1 MNKIKFKNQSL
12 RTHILKTCIPYCTF
26 KVQERLHI
34 SAVIFPTIEGRMYG
48 FSVYQF
54 ETLQQ
59 RIELGKKLAWLL
71 FHPIYNGSFYKFAL
85 QTTHT
90 GSREDYEVYAKET
103 RKSYTPTL
111 REIYPVI
118 LHEEIKMRD
127 WFCANMKMNVLFVP
141 EEPKGKLI

>member
-1 MNKIKFKNQSL
+1 MYSI
-12 RTHILKTCIPYCTF
+12 HTF

-90 GSREDYEVYAKET
+90 GLEKIMKFT
-103 RKSYTPTL
+103 RRKLESL
-111 REIYPVI
+111 IRQHLEKFI
-118 LHEEIKMRD
+118 LL
-127 WFCANMKMNVLFVP
+127 FYMK
-141 EEPKGKLI
+141 K

>member
-1 MNKIKFKNQSL
+1 M
-12 RTHILKTCIPYCTF
+12 
-26 KVQERLHI
+26 
-34 SAVIFPTIEGRMYG
+34 
-48 FSVYQF
+48 
-54 ETLQQ
+54 
-59 RIELGKKLAWLL
+59 

-103 RKSYTPTL
+103 RKSYTPKL
-111 REIYPVI
+111 RDIYPVI

-141 EEPKGKLI
+141 EEPKGEVNITEWYRRKREQIYRLSIANRFAKRMDEFMI